1 VLLLGC
7 CANTVDGARSAATAL
22 KILPTDDRITDAVGN
37 GLSTSG
43 FQPFVGGPEIL
54 PDGFRTD
61 AEASPIACIGVTDT
75 TMRVVYEA
83 TPMVEAARQSYF
95 TLDQHVAATV
105 STLSATLH
113 THPGPNGPTSSYTR
127 VLGDR
132 ADTIVE
138 VSLAVPA
145 DGDHGPRAEAAAQA
159 MLDKV

>member
-1 VLLLGC
+1 
-7 CANTVDGARSAATAL
+7 
-22 KILPTDDRITDAVGN
+22 
-37 GLSTSG
+37 
-43 FQPFVGGPEIL
+43 
-54 PDGFRTD
+54 
-61 AEASPIACIGVTDT
+61 
-75 TMRVVYEA
+75 
-83 TPMVEAARQSYF
+83 
-95 TLDQHVAATV
+95 V